1 VETGQPFALEVALSG
16 ARQKQGSPLADI
28 RSGDFEDPA
37 HRTAKLSKMLLTQK
51 DLTFLQKGG
60 IVQGIIGDEIEDE
73 IKTRPFSCNLI
84 LFPQ

>member
-1 VETGQPFALEVALSG
+1 
-16 ARQKQGSPLADI
+16 
-28 RSGDFEDPA
+28 
-37 HRTAKLSKMLLTQK
+37 MLLTQK

-60 IVQGIIGDEIEDE
+60 TVQGIIGDEIEDE